1 MSVVIR
7 PVQATDGPDLYAIT
21 SDERVALPLLLS
33 PAREISET
41 EEWLQ
46 KSRPGQ
52 HRLVAEKEGQV
63 VGFAGLQQS
72 QNPRLAHTG
81 QLEFYVKPDCW
92 GEGIGA
98 TLLTHILDLADNWLN
113 LLRVELGIFSD
124 NAPALHLCQKFGFQ
138 IEGQRRAVAFGQGR
152 LLDDFFLARLAKGL
166 PVSAPSPTNERPAAQ
181 RTDQPSNYTIRP
193 LRPGDIPALNGMF
206 RDPLVARTTLQM
218 PSLELGKT
226 AERYKTHS
234 PGIQRLVAADGEQAI
249 GMISLHGSANPRLA
263 HAAGLGMMV
272 HPAYW
277 GQGVGTALMAK
288 ILDLADNW
296 LNLKRVDLDV
306 NSDNPPAIG
315 LYKKFGFVM
324 EGQKQYHTY
333 GSGRWAHSYFMARI
347 HNL

>member
-1 MSVVIR
+1 MSLVIR
-7 PVQATDGPDLYAIT
+7 PVLPNDATALYAIT
-21 SDERVALPLLLS
+21 SDERVALPLLFS

-46 KSRPGQ
+46 KSRPGH

-63 VGFAGLQQS
+63 VGYAGLQQS

-92 GEGIGA
+92 GAGIGA

-113 LLRVELGIFSD
+113 LLRVELGIFTD
-124 NAPALHLCQKFGFQ
+124 NAAALHLCQKFGFQ
-138 IEGQRRAVAFGQGR
+138 IEGRRRAVAFGQGR
-152 LLDDFFLARLAKGL
+152 LLDDFFLARLAKDL
-166 PVSAPSPTNERPAAQ
+166 PLPGPLPASARPAGPRNPSP
-181 RTDQPSNYTIRP
+181 SHYTIRP

-234 PGIQRLVAADGEQAI
+234 PGIQRFVAADGEQAI
-249 GMISLHGSANPRLA
+249 GMVSLHGSANPRLA

-306 NSDNPPAIG
+306 NSDNPAAIA
-315 LYKKFGFVM
+315 LYEKFGFVL

-333 GSGRWAHSYFMARI
+333 GSGRWAHSYFMGRI

>member
-7 PVQATDGPDLYAIT
+7 PVQNSDAPALYAMS
-21 SDERVALPLLLS
+21 SDERVAYPLLLS
-33 PAREISET
+33 PALELSEI
-41 EEWLQ
+41 EEQVQ

-63 VGFAGLQQS
+63 AGYGSLQQF

-81 QLEFYVKPDCW
+81 QIELYVQPALW
-92 GEGIGA
+92 EQGIGS
-98 TLLTHILDLADNWLN
+98 TLMVHLLDLADNWLN
-113 LLRVELGIFSD
+113 LQRLEVAILAD
-124 NAPALHLCQKFGFQ
+124 NEPALQLCQKFGFQ
-138 IEGQRRAVAFGQGR
+138 KEGLRRAVAFGRGR
-152 LLDDFFLARLAKGL
+152 LVDDFFLARLRQPPSQL
-166 PVSAPSPTNERPAAQ
+166 PPLADQSRPRPAV
-181 RTDQPSNYTIRP
+181 RGGNWVVRP
-193 LRPGDIPALNGMF
+193 PRPGDIPALNGMF

-218 PSLELGKT
+218 PSLEMSKT
-226 AERYKTHS
+226 LERYKSHS
-234 PGIQRLVAADGEQAI
+234 PGIHRLVAADGEQAI

-277 GQGVGTALMAK
+277 GRGVGTTLMIK

-315 LYKKFGFVM
+315 LYEKFGFVI
-324 EGQKQYHTY
+324 EGQKHYHTY

-347 HNL
+347 QN